1 MYQVR
6 VRKMQRMAR
15 RNAEALAVTREPAPP
30 SEPLPDRFRDI
41 DGVPTPRA
49 CKGCG
54 RMFATK
60 SGLVRHMAGYHQ
72 PRQRARAA

>member
-6 VRKMQRMAR
+6 VSKMQRMGR
-15 RNAEALAVTREPAPP
+15 RIAEALAVVREPSRP

-41 DGVPTPRA
+41 EGVPTPRA

-72 PRQRARAA
+72 SRQRARAA